1 MYQVVIVEDDP
12 MVAMLNRRYTEKDPR
27 FQVCR
32 ECPDGRAALEYLRSH
47 PADLVILDMYMPQM
61 DGMDVLRQLRA
72 AGVSTDVIMITAA
85 SDTATVEAAMRLGV
99 VDYLVKPFE
108 YDRFCQ
114 ALDAFDRRRQAIRA
128 QSVNQQQLDE
138 LLHRGPAAAAPAEEK
153 PEDKPL
159 PKGLQPKT
167 LEAICACLQA
177 NPQGL
182 TCEQLAMKT
191 GFSAVTARHY
201 VHYLVECGRADSRVD
216 YSTGGRPSVIYT
228 LHG

>member
-32 ECPDGRAALEYLRSH
+32 ECPDGWAALEYLRSH
-47 PADLVILDMYMPQM
+47 PADLVILDMYMPRM

-108 YDRFCQ
+108 YERFCQ

-128 QSVNQQQLDE
+128 QSVNQLQPDE
-138 LLHRGPAAAAPAEEK
+138 LLHGAPLWSRQRTSRRRSRCPRACSPKRWRLCAPACGK
-153 PEDKPL
+153 TPRAL
-159 PKGLQPKT
+159 PVSSWP
-167 LEAICACLQA
+167 
-177 NPQGL
+177 
-182 TCEQLAMKT
+182 
-191 GFSAVTARHY
+191 
-201 VHYLVECGRADSRVD
+201 
-216 YSTGGRPSVIYT
+216 
-228 LHG
+228 